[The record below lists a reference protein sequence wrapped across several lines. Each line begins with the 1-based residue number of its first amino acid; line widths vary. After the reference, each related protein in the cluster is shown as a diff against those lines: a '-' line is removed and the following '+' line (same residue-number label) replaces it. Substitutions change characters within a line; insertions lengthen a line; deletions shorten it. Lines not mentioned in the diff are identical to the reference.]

1 MIQCNTI
8 IILRDSIIVYHL
20 AGQRNTK
27 NIISSQIIAIAA
39 IGQLK
44 IIVVANCLRGVIT
57 AILNVCNISVSGR
70 ISNKIIIINIVIRYR
85 DIITVVSLVIISSI
99 VREFKIIADII
110 KSFICRIL
118 YGIIC

>member
-8 IILRDSIIVYHL
+8 IILRDSIIVYHP

-70 ISNKIIIINIVIRYR
+70 ISNKIIIINIVICYR

-99 VREFKIIADII
+99 VRELKIIADII
-110 KSFICRIL
+110 KSFICRI
-118 YGIIC
+118 